1 MEYPKRLYKY
11 LISDRID
18 ILNNKLI
25 RFTQPS
31 ALNDPFELKPIF
43 DELFSEHQINEA
55 IDPPFERIEDALR
68 REYENLKNDLK
79 AQIPVEQLI
88 TIVKDNP
95 QILKNIM
102 KDIEPVF
109 RKSISD
115 FTPKAK
121 QMLIESL
128 NAKVGIL
135 SLSET
140 ISNPLLWAHYA
151 DSHRGFAIE
160 FNAEHSFFN
169 RRRFDNDELFHLRKV
184 KYKDRSSLGRTL
196 MDLDGDDLLV
206 TKETCW
212 AYEAEWRILAPLES
226 ANSILNIENDE
237 IYLFTIPPSAISGII
252 VGSRASEFFYEEIK
266 AYLQLLDNHQI
277 DLKKAILDTDNQ
289 KIKIVGV

>member
-11 LISDRID
+11 LIPDRID
-18 ILNNKLI
+18 ILNNNLI

-43 DELFSEHQINEA
+43 GDLLSEHQLKEA
-55 IDPPFERIEDALR
+55 IEPPFEYIEDALR
-68 REYENLKNDLK
+68 RDYENLTNDQK
-79 AQIPVEQLI
+79 AQISVEQII
-88 TIVKDNP
+88 TIVRENP
-95 QILKNIM
+95 QIIKTIM
-102 KDIEPVF
+102 RDIEPVF
-109 RKSISD
+109 RKLISN

-121 QMLIESL
+121 EMLTEAL

-140 ISNPLLWAHYA
+140 ISNSLLWAHYA
-151 DSHRGFAIE
+151 DSHKGFAIE

-169 RRRFDNDELFHLRKV
+169 RRRSDKDELFHLRKV

-226 ANSILNIENDE
+226 ADSVLKIENDE
-237 IYLFTIPPSAISGII
+237 IYLFTIPSSAITGII
-252 VGSRASEFFYEEIK
+252 VGSRATEFLYEEIK
-266 AYLQLLDNHQI
+266 THLQLLDNHQI
-277 DLKKAILDTDNQ
+277 DLKKAVVDTENQ
-289 KIKIVGV
+289 KIKIVGI